1 MSSIPADPSPSEPT
15 PLRRVRIRVRRPVP
29 WYRRLLRRRVLLL
42 AAVPAV
48 LLIAAAIELGVAY
61 APAVQALLDGR
72 DAAQSAAALL
82 RTAAARPDTAT
93 LDRATALLQEAQ
105 DDLGERSQV
114 LDSGLIGGVVAHL
127 PWAGEQMQAV
137 RQLRHAGQA
146 AVATGLD
153 LLPVARR
160 LLDPGPGSTALA
172 ALTAAVEQQR
182 PQLARL
188 GADLDRLDAAVAAV
202 PGGSLVGPLGAA
214 RDTLRTESASLD
226 SGLRPALALAGA
238 LPSAIGDGTHTYLLL
253 LTNPGEERP
262 GGGFI
267 GAVGEVT
274 FSNGSLA
281 RADFRPSDFANPL
294 VHSLPAPRALDQ
306 YMFHGTPWQL
316 SDAGWSP
323 DFPTTAAAVLDFWKQ
338 ATGSRPDGVIEVDPL
353 ALGDVLKVLGP
364 VSAAGRQV
372 SGDQTLL
379 QLNRIVNEP
388 GQPGKPFLAPFGAA
402 MVREVTGA
410 HAAQLPALAGV
421 LHDAILGKHL
431 VLHFD
436 DATLQSL
443 VDRGNAGG
451 SLQPPPS
458 GDSLLVADAN
468 LSAGKEDLFVQR
480 AAELSASVGA
490 DGTVRDHLVLTY
502 VDAPPSDPVDA
513 PLVEAGGGAYR
524 DYVRV
529 YVPAGAVV
537 DGLSESLNGGAPVPL
552 TPDAVGSEGGREA
565 VGVFVIVPRGAT
577 LSVTLDE
584 HSRLAS
590 AGYRL
595 AWTKQ
600 LNALPMPIGVTVS
613 LPGAAP
619 QHRDGVLD
627 TDRSWSFP
635 G

>member
-1 MSSIPADPSPSEPT
+1 MQ
-15 PLRRVRIRVRRPVP
+15 RIRVRVRRPLP
-29 WYRRLLRRRVLLL
+29 WHRRLLRRRLLL
-42 AAVPAV
+42 VAAVPAV

-72 DAAQSAAALL
+72 DAAQSAADLL
-82 RTAAARPDTAT
+82 RTAAAHPDAAT
-93 LDRATALLQEAQ
+93 LDRATALLQQAQ
-105 DDLGERSQV
+105 ADLGERSQV
-114 LDSGLIGGVVAHL
+114 LDSGLIGGVLAHL
-127 PWAGEQMQAV
+127 PWSGDQVQAV

-160 LLDPGPGSTALA
+160 LLSPPPGTTALA

-188 GADLDRLDAAVAAV
+188 SADLDHLDAAVAAL
-202 PGGSLVGPLGAA
+202 PGGDLLGPLGQA
-214 RDTLRTESASLD
+214 RDSLRTEAASLD

-238 LPSAIGDGTHTYLLL
+238 LPAAIGDGTHSYLLL
-253 LTNPGEERP
+253 LTNPAEERP

-274 FSNGSLA
+274 FSGASLTT
-281 RADFRPSDFANPL
+281 ADFRPSDFANPL
-294 VHSLPAPRALDQ
+294 VRSLPAPRPLDQ

-323 DFPTTAAAVLDFWKQ
+323 DFPTTAAAVLDFWKR
-338 ATGSRPDGVIEVDPL
+338 ATGSRPDGVIEIDPV

-364 VSAAGRQV
+364 VSAGGRQV
-372 SGDQTLL
+372 GGADTLL

-388 GQPGKPFLAPFGAA
+388 GQPGKAFLAPFGAA

-410 HAAQLPALAGV
+410 RAPQLPALATV

-431 VLHFD
+431 VLHMD
-436 DATLQSL
+436 DPSLQSL
-443 VDRGNAGG
+443 VDRGDAGG
-451 SLQPPPS
+451 ALAPAPA

-480 AAELSASVGA
+480 AAELTAAVGG

-502 VDAPPSDPVDA
+502 VDTPPSDPVDA
-513 PLVEAGGGAYR
+513 PLVQAGGGAYR

-529 YVPAGAVV
+529 YVPAGATV
-537 DGLSESLNGGAPVPL
+537 DGLSESLEGGAPMAL
-552 TPDAVGSEGGREA
+552 TPDSVSSEGGRKA
-565 VGVFVIVPRGAT
+565 IGVFVVVPRGAT
-577 LSVTLDE
+577 LRLSLDE
-584 HSRLAS
+584 HSRLQP
-590 AGYRL
+590 GGWRL
-595 AWTKQ
+595 TWTKQ
-600 LNALPMPIGVTVS
+600 LNALPSPVKVTVVDAS
-613 LPGAAP
+613 GRREQWSA
-619 QHRDGVLD
+619 VLD
-627 TDRSWSFP
+627 TDHTWGTAS
-635 G
+635 